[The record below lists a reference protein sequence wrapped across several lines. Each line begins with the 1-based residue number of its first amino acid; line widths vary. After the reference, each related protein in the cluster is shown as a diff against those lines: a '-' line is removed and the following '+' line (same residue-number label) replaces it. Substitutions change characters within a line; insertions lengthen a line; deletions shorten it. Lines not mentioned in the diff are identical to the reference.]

1 MVSRRRQIGVLGAC
15 IAAGVVY
22 AATQITINPP
32 FALSEGTSGDKPK
45 IQRASDGTLVVV
57 YGDNPA
63 GAGTVYDVKAR
74 AERLARDVFVKTC
87 KPDAVKSCNSLA
99 DWSAPFNLSSSALQT
114 SAGVFDWRGTL
125 GDPASYPGDIDKANI
140 KTSGPVM
147 VVTWVSKHCPD
158 GDLATAGL
166 QPSVQ
171 RGVRYL
177 ERDGGRVIPFSCMW
191 TAWSTNSGTS
201 WKPAVQLSTGVRDA
215 IQDASNGGFNSETR
229 KGQVNFSWQEDP
241 VGLKL
246 GEADGPGDGA
256 SGANVSM
263 GTDIWYTSA
272 TVDLSDNAAV
282 PPVTSNDFV
291 LATPVRLTD
300 NHLRDGIDVTTD
312 TNAVFEGNATEVSP
326 TTIESGDAGASRA
339 NIGLVGNQAL
349 VAYEETKAAGGAS
362 SGKFIRYHSFTFN
375 KPTPIGGDASSN
387 DPKGCVIS
395 DPLRNAR
402 RVRFLTQ
409 SPADAGA
416 GGVQL
421 AVFWKE
427 GLADKGGS
435 SDIVLRRAIGPDATS
450 VTVKPANMQ
459 PAVDAACATSVYAE
473 AAALTSARA
482 TNISS
487 RSSVA
492 STADNGLADDTERNN
507 TENALAHRGVL
518 RGRDL
523 WLGYS
528 YTRDLAQLDA
538 QMDNYNFWIRRHNVD
553 TGEWGLPSNVTKIA
567 DTRINVREPRI
578 FGTPKS
584 NPGTCPSGNPDD
596 PGTTDKAQCQN
607 TDVVF
612 LAWGTQENV
621 PLSDPD
627 GGDDLGVY
635 ITQSSD
641 AGLSF
646 ATPVRYSTAR
656 GSLFQDDES
665 AFEAQIVT
673 RPDGTRFYGVWN
685 QADALSGKTVAEY
698 ASGEVAIVADP
709 PAPPTPALVDEG
721 GGCSAATGQRPIDPA
736 LPLLA
741 LLALVGIGLR
751 RVRRPRAS
759 SNT

>member
-1 MVSRRRQIGVLGAC
+1 MFSTSRKIGVLGAG
-15 IAAGVVY
+15 IAAGVVL

-32 FALSEGTSGDKPK
+32 FALSDGASGDKPK
-45 IQRASDGTLVVV
+45 IQRAGDGTLVVV
-57 YGDNPA
+57 YGDNPD
-63 GAGTVYDVKAR
+63 GAGVVYDVKAN

-87 KPDAVKSCNSLA
+87 KPDATKSCDSQA
-99 DWSAPFNLSSSALQT
+99 DWSAPVNLSGSALQM
-114 SAGVFDWRGTL
+114 SSGVFDWRGTL
-125 GDPASYPGDIDKANI
+125 GEPASYPGDIDKANI

-147 VVTWVSKHCPD
+147 VITWVSKHCPD

-166 QPSVQ
+166 QPAVQ
-171 RGVRYL
+171 RGVRYM

-191 TAWSTNSGTS
+191 VAWSTNNGTS

-215 IQDASNGGFNSETR
+215 IQDASNGGFNSDTR
-229 KGQVNFSWQEDP
+229 KGQINFSWQEDP

-272 TVDLSDNAAV
+272 TVDLSDNSAV
-282 PPVTSNDFV
+282 PPVSSNDFV

-339 NIGLVGNQAL
+339 NIGMLGNQAL

-375 KPTPIGGDASSN
+375 KPTPIGGDAASN

-435 SDIVLRRAIGPDATS
+435 SDIVLRRAIGPDATTVS
-450 VTVKPANMQ
+450 VKPANMQ
-459 PAVDAACATSVYAE
+459 PVVDAACATSVYVE
-473 AAALTSARA
+473 AVGLTSARG

-487 RSSVA
+487 RSTVA
-492 STADNGLADDTERNN
+492 TAADNGLADDTERNN

-523 WLGYS
+523 WVGYS
-528 YTRDLAQLDA
+528 YTRDLALLDA
-538 QMDNYNFWIRRHNVD
+538 QMDNYNFWIRQFNVD
-553 TGEWGLPSNVTKIA
+553 TGAWSLPSNVTRIA
-567 DTRINVREPRI
+567 DTHINVREPRI

-584 NPGTCPSGNPDD
+584 NPGTCPSGNPAD
-596 PGTTDKAQCQN
+596 PLTTDKTQCQN
-607 TDVVF
+607 TDVVY

-621 PLSDPD
+621 PLSDPE

-641 AGLSF
+641 AGQSF
-646 ATPVRYSTAR
+646 ATPVRYSTAK

-685 QADALSGKTVAEY
+685 QADAISSKTVAEY

-709 PAPPTPALVDEG
+709 PAPPTPAPVDEG
-721 GGCSAATGQRPIDPA
+721 GGCTAATGQRPIDPA
-736 LPLLA
+736 LPVLA
-741 LLALVGIGLR
+741 LFALFGLGLR
-751 RVRRPRAS
+751 RVRTRSIRGR
-759 SNT
+759 

>member
-1 MVSRRRQIGVLGAC
+1 MAFRFRAVGVLGAC
-15 IAAGVVY
+15 VVTGVVL
-22 AATQITINPP
+22 AATLITIQPP
-32 FALSEGTSGDKPK
+32 FALSEGSSGDKPK
-45 IQRASDGTLVVV
+45 VQRASDGTLVVV
-57 YGDNPA
+57 YGDNPV

-74 AERLARDVFVKTC
+74 TERLARDVFVKTC
-87 KPDAVKSCNSLA
+87 KPGATKSCDKLA
-99 DWSAPFNLSSSALQT
+99 DWSPPINLSSSALQLST
-114 SAGVFDWRGTL
+114 GVFDWRGTL
-125 GDPASYPGDIDKANI
+125 GEPASYPGDIDKANI

-158 GDLATAGL
+158 GDLATADL
-166 QPSVQ
+166 QPPVQ

-177 ERDGGRVIPFSCMW
+177 ERDGGRVVPFSCMW
-191 TAWSTNSGTS
+191 VAWSTNSGAS

-215 IQDASNGGFNSETR
+215 IQDASNGAFNSETR
-229 KGQVNFSWQEDP
+229 KGQINISWQEDP

-263 GTDIWYTSA
+263 GTDIWYTWA
-272 TVDLSDNAAV
+272 TVDLSDNAAS

-291 LATPVRLTD
+291 LAPPARLTD
-300 NHLRDGIDVTTD
+300 NHLFDGIDVTTD

-339 NIGLVGNQAL
+339 NIGMVGNQAL
-349 VAYEETKAAGGAS
+349 VAYEETKAAAGAS

-375 KPTPIGGDASSN
+375 KPTPVAGDATSN
-387 DPKGCVIS
+387 DPRGCVIS

-427 GLADKGGS
+427 GLADKGGA
-435 SDIVLRRAIGPDATS
+435 SDIVLRQAIGPDATTVS
-450 VTVKPANMQ
+450 VKPVHLQ
-459 PAVDAACATSVYAE
+459 PVVDTACATSAYAE

-487 RSSVA
+487 RSAVA
-492 STADNGLADDTERNN
+492 TAADNGLADDTERNN

-528 YTRDLAQLDA
+528 YTRDLALLDA
-538 QMDNYNFWIRRHNVD
+538 QQDNYNFWIRQFNVD
-553 TGEWGLPSNVTKIA
+553 TGAWSLPSNVTRIT

-584 NPGTCPSGNPDD
+584 NPGACPSGQPDD
-596 PGTTDKAQCQN
+596 PLTTDKTQCQN

-641 AGLSF
+641 AGRHF
-646 ATPVRYSTAR
+646 ATPVRYSTAQ

-673 RPDGTRFYGVWN
+673 RPDGTRFFGVWN
-685 QADALSGKTVAEY
+685 QADAASGKTVAEY
-698 ASGEVAIVADP
+698 ASGDVTTVPDPAP
-709 PAPPTPALVDEG
+709 PAPVDEG
-721 GGCSAATGQRPIDPA
+721 GGCTAATGQRPLDPA
-736 LPLLA
+736 LPVLA
-741 LLALVGIGLR
+741 CFALIGLALR
-751 RVRRPRAS
+751 RVRARRAAPGR
-759 SNT
+759 

>member
-1 MVSRRRQIGVLGAC
+1 MQSRFARLAALGAVVVS
-15 IAAGVVY
+15 GVVV
-22 AATQITINPP
+22 AATLITINTP
-32 FALSEGTSGDKPK
+32 FALSEGSSGDKPK
-45 IQRASDGTLVVV
+45 IQRASDGTLVVT
-57 YGDNPA
+57 YGDNPV
-63 GAGTVYDVKAR
+63 GAGVVYDVKAN
-74 AERLARDVFVKTC
+74 AERPARDVFVKAC
-87 KPDAVKSCNSLA
+87 KPDATRSCNDLA
-99 DWSAPFNLSSSALQT
+99 DWSAPVNLSNSALQM
-114 SAGVFDWRGTL
+114 SSGVFDWRGTL

-147 VVTWVSKHCPD
+147 VITWVSKHCPD
-158 GDLATAGL
+158 GDLSTDGV

-177 ERDGGRVIPFSCMW
+177 ERDGGRVVPFSCMW
-191 TAWSTNSGTS
+191 AAWSTNSGTS

-229 KGQVNFSWQEDP
+229 KGQINVSWQEDP

-263 GTDIWYTSA
+263 GTDIWYTWA
-272 TVDLSDNAAV
+272 TVDLSDNTAT

-291 LATPVRLTD
+291 LAPPARLTD
-300 NHLRDGIDVTTD
+300 NHLFDGIDVTTD

-339 NIGLVGNQAL
+339 NIGMVGNQAL

-375 KPTPIGGDASSN
+375 KPTPVAGDATSN
-387 DPKGCVIS
+387 DPRGCVIS

-409 SPADAGA
+409 SPADAGV

-435 SDIVLRRAIGPDATS
+435 SDIVLRRAIGSDATTVS
-450 VTVKPANMQ
+450 VKPAHMQ
-459 PAVDAACATSVYAE
+459 PVVDAACATSSYTE
-473 AAALTSARA
+473 AVALGSARA

-487 RSSVA
+487 RSTVA
-492 STADNGLADDTERNN
+492 TAADDGLADDTERNN

-528 YTRDLAQLDA
+528 YTRDLALLDA
-538 QMDNYNFWIRRHNVD
+538 QADNYNFWIRRHNVD
-553 TGEWGLPSNVTKIA
+553 TGSWGLPVNVTKIA

-578 FGTPKS
+578 FGTPRS
-584 NPGTCPSGNPDD
+584 HPGTCPSGNASD
-596 PGTTDKAQCQN
+596 PGTTDPAQCQN

-612 LAWGTQENV
+612 LAWGTQENA

-641 AGLSF
+641 AGQSF

-673 RPDGTRFYGVWN
+673 RPDGTRFHGVWN

-709 PAPPTPALVDEG
+709 PPPAPVDEG
-721 GGCSAATGQRPIDPA
+721 GGCTAATGQRPFDPA
-736 LPLLA
+736 FPVLA
-741 LLALVGIGLR
+741 LLAVLGIGLR
-751 RVRRPRAS
+751 RVRARSSGPRP
-759 SNT
+759 